1 MATGVRIGD
10 MLEFYNFSSG
20 DLIARRTVVE
30 MTDATDHDPTV
41 GVILVRQNQRIV

>member
-10 MLEFYNFSSG
+10 ILEFYDFSSG

-30 MTDATDHDPTV
+30 MTDATDHNPTV
-41 GVILVRQNQRIV
+41 SVILVRQNQRIV